1 MSNLVDLLEKTK
13 PLSAQANTP
22 GIDKTPIGTEVPFK
36 DSKDLSADETA
47 LGKARNGVIGQ
58 YSGGYDNKKTYSSTV
73 KL

>member
-22 GIDKTPIGTEVPFK
+22 GIDKTPIGAEVPFK
-36 DSKDLSADETA
+36 DSKDLSTNDTA

>member
-1 MSNLVDLLEKTK
+1 MSNLVDLLEKNK

-36 DSKDLSADETA
+36 DSKDLSADDKA
-47 LGKARNGVIGQ
+47 LDKARNGVLGQ
-58 YSGGYDNKKTYSSTV
+58 FSGGYDAKKTYSSTV